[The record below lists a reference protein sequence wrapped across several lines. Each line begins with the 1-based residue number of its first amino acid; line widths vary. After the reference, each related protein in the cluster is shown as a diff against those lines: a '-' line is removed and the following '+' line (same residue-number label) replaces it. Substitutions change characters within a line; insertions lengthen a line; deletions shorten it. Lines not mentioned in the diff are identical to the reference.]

1 MKKRSSNNYYIS
13 LLVAI
18 ASLVLIAVLIIIFK
32 DDKKFDLNKVK
43 EQFISYYV
51 DEELQELEKD
61 NLDYYFQIP
70 SSEIDNGLLLSN
82 FNPYNMDEEK
92 TSHKLLLLL
101 TDLSIEKVDEYY
113 DSLDGIIYVY
123 TNNDS
128 LDESVTSLYKN
139 AILKRGKSYVYL
151 IIGEE
156 NNIMEQ
162 ELLNLYK

>member
-1 MKKRSSNNYYIS
+1 MKKKSNNNYYIS

-18 ASLVLIAVLIIIFK
+18 ATLVLIAILIIIFK
-32 DDKKFDLNKVK
+32 NDKKFDLNKVK
-43 EQFISYYV
+43 EQFISYYA
-51 DEELQELEKD
+51 DEGLQELEKD

-70 SSEIDNGLLLSN
+70 SSEIDNSLLLSN

-128 LDESVTSLYKN
+128 LDESISSLYEN

-156 NNIMEQ
+156 NNIMEE

>member
-1 MKKRSSNNYYIS
+1 
-13 LLVAI
+13 
-18 ASLVLIAVLIIIFK
+18 
-32 DDKKFDLNKVK
+32 
-43 EQFISYYV
+43 
-51 DEELQELEKD
+51 
-61 NLDYYFQIP
+61 
-70 SSEIDNGLLLSN
+70 
-82 FNPYNMDEEK
+82 MDEEN

-101 TDLSIEKVDEYY
+101 TDLSIEKVNEYY

-128 LDESVTSLYKN
+128 LDESISSLYEN